1 MITPG
6 EKKYKKITEVHFPV
20 GIHRFPTIRHKRKR
34 QSLNEN
40 ILKETKLFG
49 LYHIE
54 TFVLL
59 WVLNLLNG
67 TWHACISTGP
77 S

>member
-1 MITPG
+1 MS
-6 EKKYKKITEVHFPV
+6 KITGVHFPV
-20 GIHRFPTIRHKRKR
+20 GIHRFPTIRHQRKR

-59 WVLNLLNG
+59 WVLKN
-67 TWHACISTGP
+67 WVHYVQETGP
-77 S
+77 VES